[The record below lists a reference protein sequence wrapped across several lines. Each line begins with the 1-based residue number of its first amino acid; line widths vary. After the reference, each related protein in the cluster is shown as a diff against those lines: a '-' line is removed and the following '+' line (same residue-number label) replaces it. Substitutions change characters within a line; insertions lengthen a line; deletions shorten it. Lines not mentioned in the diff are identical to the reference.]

1 LTTPTAVPE
10 PFSAE
15 GAALIEAGYPLE
27 AVEPLRQAVAG
38 GEPSA
43 PDLLARAYLESRSWH
58 AAAEWLTPLVQAGHV
73 RFAGALGLA
82 LVEIGERTRA
92 EDMLRL
98 AVDSGDLTAANDLA
112 MLLRDEGRAR
122 EALHVLERAADAGE
136 PYAGANLVELHLD
149 AGDLRTAIEAAERY
163 AADSRPETLVMLAE
177 VRAQQGNLDEAEG
190 LYRRAAQLGAMRAH
204 TAYGGFLQLAR
215 DDWAGAEREFREAER
230 RAEPG
235 WATALGRFLLDD
247 GRAAEAR
254 GYLQLAAGDGDTAS
268 AEALIELDGD
278 PTDD

>member
-1 LTTPTAVPE
+1 MTTPTAAHE

-82 LVEIGERTRA
+82 LVEVGDRTRA

-98 AVDSGDLTAANDLA
+98 AVDSGDLTAANDN
-112 MLLRDEGRAR
+112 GPGQI
-122 EALHVLERAADAGE
+122 VAAGT
-136 PYAGANLVELHLD
+136 VE
-149 AGDLRTAIEAAERY
+149 
-163 AADSRPETLVMLAE
+163 
-177 VRAQQGNLDEAEG
+177 
-190 LYRRAAQLGAMRAH
+190 
-204 TAYGGFLQLAR
+204 
-215 DDWAGAEREFREAER
+215 
-230 RAEPG
+230 
-235 WATALGRFLLDD
+235 
-247 GRAAEAR
+247 
-254 GYLQLAAGDGDTAS
+254 QLAAF
-268 AEALIELDGD
+268 AEDAPAKARLMPLS
-278 PTDD
+278 P